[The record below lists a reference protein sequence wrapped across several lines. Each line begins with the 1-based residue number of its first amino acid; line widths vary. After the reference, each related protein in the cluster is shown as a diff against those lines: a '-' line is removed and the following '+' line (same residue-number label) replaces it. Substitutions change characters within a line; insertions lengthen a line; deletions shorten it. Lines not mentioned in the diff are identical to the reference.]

1 MSGGAER
8 ERERR
13 DRPRER
19 GARVTRACPT
29 LPWSKIEVFP
39 SNPSTRA
46 FPPLY
51 RLFAVSIPPGE
62 CARALSE
69 RSRTR
74 TESEREGAAQTARGS
89 VARRQRRGGGFLGRI
104 TRDRREGTQVTG
116 IASKRRVR
124 RFERAGNVLDSS
136 TGRDTGQ
143 IFSAP
148 PRLLRDALQQLSVR
162 GAGPPRAI
170 TRARR
175 VARQHLGRDGVRGVL
190 QDGHVG
196 ACRRA
201 RARRDGLGARLLPL
215 LRANDHPPRHRLA
228 RSTHPHAPPAP
239 PPDAQRSSVYVGV
252 VIAGALVGEKVRRRS
267 ARPPT
272 PRALA
277 SAPRRARAP
286 SRRGSSVQP
295 GRASRF
301 SLFRA
306 FPPARSRPRARVRDP
321 PSGRTSRV
329 ATPRP
334 PARLARGREPRRLA
348 RPRAI
353 ASRIRPTAM
362 APDEKKRSAHS
373 SPPRVRR
380 VSEENKQPEP
390 PPLVRSFD

>member
-162 GAGPPRAI
+162 GAGPPRAT

-201 RARRDGLGARLLPL
+201 RARRDGLGARLLPS
-215 LRANDHPPRHRLA
+215 LRANDHPP
-228 RSTHPHAPPAP
+228 PP
-239 PPDAQRSSVYVGV
+239 S
-252 VIAGALVGEKVRRRS
+252 
-267 ARPPT
+267 
-272 PRALA
+272 PRALD
-277 SAPRRARAP
+277 S
-286 SRRGSSVQP
+286 
-295 GRASRF
+295 
-301 SLFRA
+301 
-306 FPPARSRPRARVRDP
+306 PAR
-321 PSGRTSRV
+321 
-329 ATPRP
+329 TPRP
-334 PARLARGREPRRLA
+334 PSRRAALQRVRGRRHRGCSHRREGKKM
-348 RPRAI
+348 RET
-353 ASRIRPTAM
+353 ASGYRL
-362 APDEKKRSAHS
+362 SYG
-373 SPPRVRR
+373 
-380 VSEENKQPEP
+380 
-390 PPLVRSFD
+390 PLVQF